1 VSPLLRPSGEV
12 GEPAASTAAF
22 IGANRACK
30 LDKKGDGSHSIP
42 RMRNMSET
50 EAKAL
55 RPASEHYTAYV
66 GPPDQYDFMGGTQF
80 ALLFLL
86 GLREHHKVLD
96 FGCGSLRA
104 GRLLIPYLDV
114 GNYYGIEPNAWLI
127 EDALV
132 RQLGGMERLKS
143 PHFSDSDRFEA
154 DVFNERFDFIVAQS
168 IFSHSGPGLT
178 TKALESFAR
187 VLRPKGLCVVTF
199 IEGDEDTPE
208 GWFYTGLTS
217 RGTVRYRPALIS
229 RLAANAGFEATRLPW
244 KHPRQSWWLMGRELP
259 PDDELKALVG
269 RLP

>member
-1 VSPLLRPSGEV
+1 
-12 GEPAASTAAF
+12 
-22 IGANRACK
+22 
-30 LDKKGDGSHSIP
+30 
-42 RMRNMSET
+42 MRNMSER

-66 GPPDQYDFMGGTQF
+66 GPPDQYDFMGGSQF

-127 EDALV
+127 EDALA

-143 PHFSDSDRFEA
+143 PRFSRSDSFEA
-154 DVFNERFDFIVAQS
+154 DVFGESFDFILAQS
-168 IFSHSGPGLT
+168 IFSHSGPALT
-178 TKALESFAR
+178 AKALHSFAR
-187 VLRPKGLCVVTF
+187 SLRPEGLCAATF

-208 GWFYTGLTS
+208 GWFYTGITR
-217 RGTVRYRPALIS
+217 RGTVRYRPSLIS
-229 RLAANAGFEATRLPW
+229 RLAADCGLKAARLTW
-244 KHPRQSWWLMGRELP
+244 KHPRQSWWLMGHELP
-259 PDDELKALVG
+259 PEDEIALLVG